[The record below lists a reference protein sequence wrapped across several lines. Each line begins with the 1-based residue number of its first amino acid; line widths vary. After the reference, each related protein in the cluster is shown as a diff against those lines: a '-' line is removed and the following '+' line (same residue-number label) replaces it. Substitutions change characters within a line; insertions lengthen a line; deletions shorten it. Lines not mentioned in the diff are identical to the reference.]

1 MRWSRIAADIAV
13 GASHASWSAGGLAA
27 GYGHLVQPPAD
38 LRADRRFAAGS
49 LPGRVGG
56 GAGGADLEHV
66 RCLGRAASH
75 LPGEPPG
82 MSGVDV

>member
-1 MRWSRIAADIAV
+1 M
-13 GASHASWSAGGLAA
+13 GASHASWPAGGPAA
-27 GYGHLVQPPAD
+27 GYGYLVQPPAD
-38 LRADRRFAAGS
+38 LRADRRFAADS

-66 RCLGRAASH
+66 TCLGRAASH

-82 MSGVDV
+82 MPGVAGVII